1 MINKAF
7 SFCLTMALLMISVFA
22 NAQQQDTEKGPVNEF
37 FRSNDKIYVVVGI
50 LVIIFIG
57 IVLFLISLDRKIGKL
72 EKNDK

>member
-1 MINKAF
+1 
-7 SFCLTMALLMISVFA
+7 MALLMISVFA

>member
-1 MINKAF
+1 MINKVF
-7 SFCLTMALLMISVFA
+7 SCCLTMALLMISVFA